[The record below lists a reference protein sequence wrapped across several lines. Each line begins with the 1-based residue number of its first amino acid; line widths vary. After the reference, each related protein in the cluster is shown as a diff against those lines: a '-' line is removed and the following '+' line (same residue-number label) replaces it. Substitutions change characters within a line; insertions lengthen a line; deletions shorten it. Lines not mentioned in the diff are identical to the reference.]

1 MEPSRDRS
9 YVTTAQEW
17 RAAHR
22 GEAADQDQQREIQ
35 DPGQRYRQ
43 QTAEDRTAW
52 YAIPAWV
59 TPPVA
64 AVEDLYWLAHRHY
77 LDQHSTRA
85 GGIGATLDWIL
96 KGRVAPITERREQP
110 VMKNLA
116 EAEMTAALATTG
128 GATWTLFPLDLVY
141 TELGVAYHP
150 PVVVDH
156 QWSDGVW
163 RGLRWLLGVADQA
176 APLHLPLRRPD
187 GTIPTTD
194 ELYQQALAHAPYRV
208 RLPEEQR
215 ELWLQVETE
224 VCRYHRLAED
234 IDETRRG
241 VLGV

>member
-1 MEPSRDRS
+1 MELSRDTS
-9 YVTTAQEW
+9 YLTTAQDW
-17 RAAHR
+17 L
-22 GEAADQDQQREIQ
+22 AADRVEATAEDPPREVQ
-35 DPGQRYRQ
+35 GTGQRYRERK
-43 QTAEDRTAW
+43 TDERTAW
-52 YAIPAWV
+52 YAIPAWIK
-59 TPPVA
+59 PPAA

-77 LDQHSTRA
+77 LDHCSTRA

-96 KGRVAPITERREQP
+96 KGRVAPITERSEQP
-110 VMKNLA
+110 VTKNLA

-128 GATWTLFPLDLVY
+128 GADWELFPLDLVY
-141 TELGVAYHP
+141 TELGVAYQP
-150 PVVVDH
+150 PVVVDL

-187 GTIPTTD
+187 GTIPTAE
-194 ELYQQALAHAPYRV
+194 ELYQEALAHQPYPA
-208 RLPEEQR
+208 RLPEERR
-215 ELWLQVETE
+215 ELRLRAETD